1 MHFNDLRSTIDLLLS
16 RRSAKARE
24 MVAPGPDQAAL
35 RMILQ
40 AAMRVPD
47 HGKLAPWRFIVVEK
61 DQQEALGAA
70 MADAYLAEKPDA
82 GRLEVEAI
90 RGFPTQAPVMV
101 AVLSAIK
108 HESHIPAWEQQ
119 LSAGAACQNLLVA
132 AHALGFAGCWL
143 TGWPAY
149 AAAVRALLGA
159 APGDR
164 VAGFIFLGTP
174 GKPLSERPRP
184 DYDDIVRIW
193 TPAERQS

>member
-1 MHFNDLRSTIDLLLS
+1 MPFNDLRSTIDLLLS

-24 MVAPGPDQAAL
+24 MVAPGPDEAAL

-61 DQQEALGAA
+61 AAQDALGVA

-82 GRLEVEAI
+82 GRLEIDAI
-90 RGFPTQAPVMV
+90 RGFPAQAPVMV
-101 AVLSAIK
+101 AVLSSVNAA
-108 HESHIPAWEQQ
+108 SHIPAWEQQ
-119 LSAGAACQNLLVA
+119 LSAGAACQNMLIA

-149 AAAVRALLGA
+149 APAVTTLLGGGD
-159 APGDR
+159 GDR
-164 VAGFIFLGTP
+164 IAGFLFIGTP
-174 GKPLSERPRP
+174 GKELSERPRP
-184 DYDDIVRIW
+184 QYDDIVRHW
-193 TPAERQS
+193 QSPEGQ